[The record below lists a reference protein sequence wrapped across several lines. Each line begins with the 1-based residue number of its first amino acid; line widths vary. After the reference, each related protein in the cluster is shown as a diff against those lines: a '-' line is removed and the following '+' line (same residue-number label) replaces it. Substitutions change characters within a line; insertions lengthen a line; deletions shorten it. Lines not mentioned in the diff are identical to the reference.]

1 MALSF
6 IYPDRE
12 LDVQIIRLLIILKY
26 NSVNRVSNPVLSL
39 EKISVLGFLLEHPY
53 ILFRI
58 LIDNGKR
65 TAFVIDEV
73 EQNSI
78 SKEFPNTN
86 SLYSFTENKIILTI
100 MIAKKF
106 VDVKLVA
113 NIPYYIISEGGLKYL
128 SKIETPYTNRLQV
141 ISNSLSNFGSESY
154 KDLLALI
161 KPYTHGK

>member
-12 LDVQIIRLLIILKY
+12 LDLQIIRLLIILKY
-26 NSVNRVSNPVLSL
+26 NSFNRANNPILSL
-39 EKISVLGFLLEHPY
+39 ERISVFAFLLEHPY
-53 ILFRI
+53 ILFKI
-58 LIDNGKR
+58 LIDTGKK
-65 TAFVIDEV
+65 TAFVINEI

-86 SLYSFTENKIILTI
+86 GLYSFTENKEILTV

-106 VDVKLVA
+106 VDVKLLS
-113 NIPYYIISEGGLKYL
+113 NIPFYIILEDGLKYL
-128 SKIETPYTNRLQV
+128 ANIETSYTDRLRI
-141 ISNSLSNFGSESY
+141 ISNSLSNFSSENY